1 MSRHRQTLEA
11 RRNPERHLPGHAL
24 ILCGPP
30 DCGKSLGQT
39 LLTHLIGGR
48 EADPSLWLT
57 GETSFNDR
65 LWGAKHLLMGDKS
78 PADDRRRRI
87 RLRDEIKELVANSLY
102 PLHPKGKAMLSL
114 RPIWRITLICN
125 DDHESAQL
133 LPPLNEGF
141 RDKVI
146 LLRCYPPKAPFPTR
160 TAAQNERFFQGLL
173 DDMPAFLHAVEN
185 FEVPP
190 LIMGDRF
197 GVKEFHHPALVELIT
212 DLSPVTP
219 FGELIQE
226 WTEEWTEDERSGPA
240 LKLYGQLREK
250 VRATELKGYVRD
262 GADFGRKLRELSR
275 LDGWKDRIEQNSR
288 RFGPNK
294 QKQTIWTIKKA

>member
-1 MSRHRQTLEA
+1 
-11 RRNPERHLPGHAL
+11 
-24 ILCGPP
+24 
-30 DCGKSLGQT
+30 
-39 LLTHLIGGR
+39 
-48 EADPSLWLT
+48 
-57 GETSFNDR
+57 
-65 LWGAKHLLMGDKS
+65 
-78 PADDRRRRI
+78 
-87 RLRDEIKELVANSLY
+87 
-102 PLHPKGKAMLSL
+102 MLSL

-226 WTEEWTEDERSGPA
+226 WTEEWPEGERTGPETI
-240 LKLYGQLREK
+240 RS
-250 VRATELKGYVRD
+250 ATGKSARNRVEGVC
-262 GADFGRKLRELSR
+262 S
-275 LDGWKDRIEQNSR
+275 
-288 RFGPNK
+288 
-294 QKQTIWTIKKA
+294 

>member
-1 MSRHRQTLEA
+1 MCAVRIISDISGSCQEVYPIAEA

-57 GETSFNDR
+57 GETSFNAR
-65 LWGAKHLLMGDKS
+65 LWGAEHLLMGDKS
-78 PADDRRRRI
+78 LADDRRRRI

-114 RPIWRITLICN
+114 RPIWRITLSCN

-160 TAAQNERFFQGLL
+160 TAAQN
-173 DDMPAFLHAVEN
+173 D
-185 FEVPP
+185 
-190 LIMGDRF
+190 
-197 GVKEFHHPALVELIT
+197 
-212 DLSPVTP
+212 
-219 FGELIQE
+219 
-226 WTEEWTEDERSGPA
+226 
-240 LKLYGQLREK
+240 
-250 VRATELKGYVRD
+250 
-262 GADFGRKLRELSR
+262 
-275 LDGWKDRIEQNSR
+275 
-288 RFGPNK
+288 
-294 QKQTIWTIKKA
+294 